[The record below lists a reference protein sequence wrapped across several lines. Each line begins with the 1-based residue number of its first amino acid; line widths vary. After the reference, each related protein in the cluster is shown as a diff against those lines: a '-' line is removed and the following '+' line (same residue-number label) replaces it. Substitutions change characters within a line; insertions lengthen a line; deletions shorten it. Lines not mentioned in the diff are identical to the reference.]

1 MGIQPILKMSTAFSV
16 FRILRTGHKKKKIG
30 SKDRRL
36 RSLESVQTVWITYV
50 VVVIWADKML
60 LEGSLSST
68 LFALGSQAEIYYG
81 WKPLQLS
88 DVVLGYESWK
98 YQLKLIAWVV
108 ILNICNS
115 CNGKRKKKER
125 PQFCCASM
133 ITLNCGE
140 KSLDISGKEK
150 GNTVSTGYLK

>member
-1 MGIQPILKMSTAFSV
+1 M
-16 FRILRTGHKKKKIG
+16 
-30 SKDRRL
+30 

-88 DVVLGYESWK
+88 DVRAGLRELKISAEINSMHCDFEYLQ
-98 YQLKLIAWVV
+98 QLRR
-108 ILNICNS
+108 
-115 CNGKRKKKER
+115 GKKKSQR
-125 PQFCCASM
+125 PQFYSTSM
-133 ITLNCGE
+133 ITLGCKKVMIYHE
-140 KSLDISGKEK
+140 RKK
-150 GNTVSTGYLK
+150 GNSVSTEYSLEIWNANIQCNYDS